1 MDYRRTAIALPV
13 IVNAYSATMLTNAN
27 NIAAGQIGVAHYRS
41 SKTHCFK
48 VASEYVPEISS
59 WIRLKRHGWQADKE
73 GIAHMPWRLI
83 CGGPAKAGR
92 LLTATSSIRPNQREQ
107 LNRPTRHG
115 PSRRGTTKSGSDKT

>member
-1 MDYRRTAIALPV
+1 MDYRRTAMALPV
-13 IVNAYSATMLTNAN
+13 IVNAYSATKLTNAN
-27 NIAAGQIGVAHYRS
+27 NIAAEQIGVAHYRS

-92 LLTATSSIRPNQREQ
+92 RLTTTSSIPPNHPGQ
-107 LNRPTRHG
+107 LDRPTRPG
-115 PSRRGTTKSGSDKT
+115 PSPQLPTKFR